1 MSMTLPKAR
10 IYSPRRSAMQPG
22 QAGLGQRRLEFV
34 PVSPVALKGDIQGGL
49 GSVNHMAMDE
59 WFKESLL

>member
-1 MSMTLPKAR
+1 
-10 IYSPRRSAMQPG
+10 MQPG